1 MMKMMPRVKWLL
13 RMALGTTGCLQF
25 DHKNNRVLSRT
36 YICIISVVFFLC
48 RVYKFGE
55 LEE

>member
-1 MMKMMPRVKWLL
+1 MKMMPRVKWLL